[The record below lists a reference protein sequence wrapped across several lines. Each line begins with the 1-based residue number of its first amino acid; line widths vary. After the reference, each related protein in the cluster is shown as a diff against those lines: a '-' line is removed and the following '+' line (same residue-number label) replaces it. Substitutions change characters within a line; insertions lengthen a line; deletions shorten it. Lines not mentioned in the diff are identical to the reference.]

1 MPAFTTESPSCLPRL
16 VLLGIAFG
24 ITGSGLL
31 AQNAIQKSAEQTLV
45 RFNITT
51 EIANSSGSP
60 IDFGGKLVP
69 KGLKI
74 VEAYPGIVVDG
85 KGYVLAHL
93 GDGWGDIRA
102 LNPRIEITDPDG
114 KRFPAKLVGVDL
126 SMKIAVALCQKCG
139 LTKTPVCESCE
150 IKNGTTVI
158 VPTLEGP
165 TMSQFESAQLIAAS
179 TRGNNSGPA
188 GWAIKVRRP
197 LCLAGAPLVDRHEVI
212 GLITDQD
219 AQMLPSDV
227 TVLTIS
233 QVLGSAK
240 RIIAKG
246 GDIQTGWLGVSP
258 EAYPDPGNGVTVA
271 GIEEDSPAYRAGLM
285 PGDVMVKWNGAAIED
300 QRKLIQMIQDTP
312 IGSKAAIE
320 VLRQGKPVSL
330 TAVIG
335 PRNSQDPN
343 GRMVLNLQDLLAMP
357 GAQITSR
364 EVQFQS
370 SFGID
375 TMPLTPQLAAYFEVP
390 VQTGL
395 LVSSVARQTAFD
407 LAGVRAGDVILGVD
421 GMQVR
426 DPEAFYQHIRSRGWG
441 SRLIL
446 RLVRKGA
453 EMSKTV
459 QLPKSQNGKR
469 QPQATFRQFNR
480 RLSLIPQIPQ
490 RLMALLTDSA
500 DLIF

>member
-1 MPAFTTESPSCLPRL
+1 MTLSMSKSRACLPHL
-16 VLLGIAFG
+16 TLLGIAFG
-24 ITGSGLL
+24 MTCSALL
-31 AQNAIQKSAEQTLV
+31 AQNVAQKTAEQTLV

-51 EIANSSGSP
+51 EIVDSSQSP
-60 IDFGGKLVP
+60 IDLAGKVVP

-74 VEAYPGIVVDG
+74 IEAYPGIVADD
-85 KGYVLAHL
+85 KDHVLALL
-93 GDGWGDIRA
+93 GDGWGNIRA

-114 KRFPAKLVGVDL
+114 RRFPAKFVGIDQ
-126 SMKIAVALCQKCG
+126 SMRIAVAQCQKCG

-165 TMSQFESAQLIAAS
+165 TMSQFERAQLIAAS
-179 TRGNNSGPA
+179 TKGNNSGPA
-188 GWAIKVRRP
+188 GWAIKVSRP
-197 LCLAGAPLVDRHEVI
+197 LCLVGAPLVDKHEII
-212 GLITDQD
+212 GVVTDQD
-219 AQMLPSDV
+219 AQLLPSDI

-233 QVLGSAK
+233 QVLGSAR
-240 RIIAKG
+240 RIIATRR
-246 GDIQTGWLGVSP
+246 DIQTGWLGVSP
-258 EAYPDPGNGVTVA
+258 VPYPDPGTGVTIA
-271 GIEEDSPAYRAGLM
+271 GIEEDSPAYRAGLL
-285 PGDVMVKWNGAAIED
+285 PGDVMVKWNGIAVPD
-300 QRKLIQMIQDTP
+300 QRKLMQMIQDAS

-320 VLRQGKPVSL
+320 VQRQGKPVTL

-335 PRNSQDPN
+335 PRNSQDSQN
-343 GRMVLNLQDLLAMP
+343 RMVLNLQDLLAIP

-364 EVQFQS
+364 EVPFQS

-390 VQTGL
+390 VQAL
-395 LVSSVARQTAFD
+395 LVSGVARQTAFD
-407 LAGVRAGDVILGVD
+407 LAGVRAGDVILGID
-421 GMQVR
+421 GTQVS

-441 SRLIL
+441 SRLTL

-453 EMSKTV
+453 EMNKTV
-459 QLPKSQNGKR
+459 QLPKAQEGKR
-469 QPQATFRQFNR
+469 QPQATFRRFNR

-490 RLMALLTDSA
+490 RLLCLLSDSA